1 MLIPKNIL
9 LGILIIRN
17 ERASSRFNVLHKH
30 VPVYIQDA
38 PATILARPQ
47 GGSLFVV
54 TTPRQQVREIREVLI
69 L

>member
-17 ERASSRFNVLHKH
+17 ERATSRFNVLHKH
-30 VPVYIQDA
+30 VPVYIQNA

-47 GGSLFVV
+47 VGSLFSVKHCSFWFKIFF
-54 TTPRQQVREIREVLI
+54 TKT
-69 L
+69 